1 MQDVHLAPAL
11 DRLRRLVEGDEM
23 RHEIEV
29 APESGSGGAVRKLI
43 PLSGRIFYG
52 EPGPPRRKMLS
63 FTPA

>member
-1 MQDVHLAPAL
+1 
-11 DRLRRLVEGDEM
+11 M

-29 APESGSGGAVRKLI
+29 APSQLGGAVRKLI

-63 FTPA
+63 FTAV